1 MLSKAKISKY
11 LRDYKLLFLSDKMRF
26 FLIKFKNKKNN
37 HLFKKNNPNIILP
50 PDYLMYESF
59 RLDYK
64 RYFEGGKNTANWL
77 KEIFGKHK
85 NLENLKILDW
95 GCGPARVIRHF
106 PNILNNSV
114 FFGTDYNENSIIW
127 NKKNIKN
134 INFNLNSLEAKLPY
148 ENNFFDVIYGISIF
162 THLSEEK
169 HLEWKKELYRILK
182 PEGILLLTL
191 QGDAFKSILTEEENK
206 IYDNGDIIVRG
217 KVKEGHRTFSA
228 FHPKNYVNNLF
239 YDMKIL
245 EHIES
250 KNNNGN
256 LEQDVWVFQ
265 K

>member
-1 MLSKAKISKY
+1 MIIL
-11 LRDYKLLFLSDKMRF
+11 LSDW
-26 FLIKFKNKKNN
+26 I
-37 HLFKKNNPNIILP
+37 
-50 PDYLMYESF
+50 
-59 RLDYK
+59 
-64 RYFEGGKNTANWL
+64 
-77 KEIFGKHK
+77 
-85 NLENLKILDW
+85 NLKIHLKIDFVLYNDNRTLWISLD
-95 GCGPARVIRHF
+95 
-106 PNILNNSV
+106 
-114 FFGTDYNENSIIW
+114 
-127 NKKNIKN
+127 
-134 INFNLNSLEAKLPY
+134 Y